1 MSDEKPPSVGAK
13 VLKSI
18 GVLTAVISLV
28 LGTRQI
34 VNMIQENS
42 ARKSKAA
49 ELQAEATQLAASGL
63 YSKAWETISQ
73 AVEMGASARLMQVAL
88 AMEWLRNVRISPN
101 QKEQSFAEIV
111 NKLAPV
117 LSRAAIDTSRREFAA
132 TVRAHIAW
140 AGYLLFK
147 EGDRSVKVDE
157 QFTEALRL
165 DSTNEYANA
174 LYGFWLL
181 YPGHEGM
188 SINEANRHFA
198 AALKSGQERKYIRR
212 LMFSAYRNMQ
222 RADYQAQIIALA
234 NDMRKNNEPLERSER
249 ERILT
254 DAYFMYRTEI
264 MEAVANVMT
273 PKEHLATF
281 TFLTD
286 GIDVAAKPYLTQAL
300 TALKNSARNE

>member
-1 MSDEKPPSVGAK
+1 MSDEKPPSIGAK

-18 GVLTAVISLV
+18 GVLTAVLSLV

-49 ELQAEATQLAASGL
+49 ELQAEARQLAASGL
-63 YSKAWETISQ
+63 YSKAWETISR
-73 AVEMGASARLMQVAL
+73 AAEMDASARPVQVAL
-88 AMEWLRNVRISPN
+88 AMEWLRNVRIAPH
-101 QKEQSFAEIV
+101 QKEQSYAEIV
-111 NKLAPV
+111 NTLAPV

-147 EGDRSVKVDE
+147 EGDRSVNVDE
-157 QFTEALRL
+157 QFREALRM
-165 DSTNEYANA
+165 DSTNHYANA

-188 SINEANRHFA
+188 SITEANRHFA
-198 AALKSGQERKYIRR
+198 AALKSGQERKYVRR
-212 LMFSAYRNMQ
+212 LMFAAYRNMQ

-249 ERILT
+249 DRILT
-254 DAYFMYRTEI
+254 DAYYMYRDEI
-264 MEAVANVMT
+264 MEAVAKVL
-273 PKEHLATF
+273 PPQEHLATF

-286 GIDVAAKPYLTQAL
+286 GSDVAGKPYLKQAL
-300 TALKNSARNE
+300 AALKKSAGVE